1 MAVNAFAALDNILT
15 KREARRSTDRQYA
28 LALMQFDY
36 QKQQADMAQT
46 GKQLELLQGANAQM
60 MNNVAQDFIS
70 SSGLDVIYDAED
82 KGAENAME
90 TLEDLGLSKRDASR
104 VASAVWAYY
113 TGQNPQP
120 ILKLGRKLKNLSQ
133 SESLN
138 SEQKMFIKGLGG
150 SIGLIG
156 GSEIDIE
163 NAKSLLTRT
172 DKILS
177 NQDEIMQEVYEY
189 GTGDFEIQRKDI
201 GLSLSQL
208 KNEVVEEDENDLSM
222 PYVPSVKELVSD
234 SKKIAQQSEDNVLEK
249 QNALELLKDESN
261 VLSQL
266 QKKGTLTDEQRQYM
280 SRIPTIMGEFENEL
294 EELNQAVIESKQ
306 SLKEDALFESQTKL
320 SDFMETQREASGGT
334 YRPF

>member
-1 MAVNAFAALDNILT
+1 
-15 KREARRSTDRQYA
+15 
-28 LALMQFDY
+28 
-36 QKQQADMAQT
+36 
-46 GKQLELLQGANAQM
+46 M

-82 KGAENAME
+82 KGAEDAME